1 MAHARLS
8 PSSAERWAVCTASV
22 KATEGYPNTSNEAA
36 RKGTAEHLVL
46 EECVLFS
53 DDPQRYLG
61 RIVRFWEDDTQ
72 NGWTVPPGKNE
83 SNHVVLEQDA
93 CDRVAS
99 AVAFVEQVA
108 ALTGARVYAE
118 RRVPIGHV
126 TGEHGARGTSD
137 IVLLYGRTLHVIDY
151 KGGRMEV
158 RVRRADG
165 QPNLQLALYA
175 LGVIEDLGLTEAN
188 IDDIVLTVI
197 QPMLGATPETRLSWA
212 ELMATGEWLR
222 QRAMEVDADP
232 TYRPGAKACEWCPAN
247 GDCPPADDFVLAQM
261 KRSLDGD
268 RLGEMYE
275 QISMA
280 RGWADAVEA
289 KVKDAL
295 LAGHPVLLTSGE
307 ALGLDTGR
315 RGAREWNN
323 DDAVASA
330 MLAAGVAEDLIYE
343 PRVVRSPAKI
353 EGDAKVRR
361 KHEPKIQPV
370 VWLSLQSHIPE
381 PRPGG
386 PVVKPVS
393 EIRDPY
399 LEKRLSG
406 LTKES

>member
-1 MAHARLS
+1 MPHARLS

-22 KATEGYPNTSNEAA
+22 KASEGYPNTSSEPA

-46 EECVLFS
+46 EECILFS

-61 RIVRFWEDDTQ
+61 RIVRFWSDDTE
-72 NGWTVPPGKNE
+72 NGWTVPPGEKE
-83 SNHVVLEQDA
+83 SNNVVLDQDA
-93 CDRVAS
+93 CDRVDI
-99 AVAFVEQVA
+99 AVAFVERVA

-165 QPNLQLALYA
+165 APNLQLALYA
-175 LGVIEDLGLTEAN
+175 MGVIEDLGLTEAD

-222 QRAMEVDADP
+222 QRAIEVDANP
-232 TYRPGAKACEWCPAN
+232 TYRPGAKACEWCPAR
-247 GDCPPADDFVLAQM
+247 GECRPAAEFVLAQM
-261 KRSLDGD
+261 KRSLDVAW
-268 RLGEMYE
+268 LGEMYE
-275 QISMA
+275 QIAMV

-289 KVKDAL
+289 KVKDTL
-295 LAGHPVLLTSGE
+295 LAGQPVSLPSGE

-315 RGAREWNN
+315 RGSREWKN

-330 MLAAGVAEDLIYE
+330 MLAAGVAEELIYE
-343 PRVVRSPAKI
+343 PRVVRSPAQI
-353 EGDAKVRR
+353 ESDAKVRR
-361 KHEPKIQPV
+361 KHEPRIQPV
-370 VWLSLQSHIPE
+370 VWLALQQHIPE

-386 PVVKPVS
+386 PVVKPAS
-393 EIRDPY
+393 EIREPY

>member
-8 PSSAERWAVCTASV
+8 PSSAEKWAECTASV
-22 KATEGYPNTSNEAA
+22 KACEGYPNASSEPA

-46 EECVLFS
+46 EECILFS

-61 RIVRFWEDDTQ
+61 RIVRFWSGDTEH
-72 NGWTVPPGKNE
+72 GWTVPPGEKE
-83 SNHVVLEQDA
+83 SNHVVLDQDA
-93 CDRVAS
+93 CDRVDS
-99 AVAFVEQVA
+99 AVAFVERVA

-137 IVLLYGRTLHVIDY
+137 IVLLYGRTLHVMDL
-151 KGGRMEV
+151 KAGRMEV

-165 QPNLQLALYA
+165 TPNLQLALYA
-175 LGVIEDLGLTEAN
+175 LGVIEDLGLTEAD

-222 QRAMEVDADP
+222 QRAIEVDANP
-232 TYRPGAKACEWCPAN
+232 TYRPGAKACEWCPAR
-247 GDCPPADDFVLAQM
+247 GECRPAAEFVLAQM
-261 KRSLDGD
+261 KRSLDVAW
-268 RLGEMYE
+268 LGEMYE
-275 QISMA
+275 QIPMV

-289 KVKDAL
+289 KVKETL
-295 LAGHPVLLTSGE
+295 LSGHPVSLPSGE

-315 RGAREWNN
+315 RGSREWKN

-330 MLAAGVAEDLIYE
+330 MLAAGVAEELIYE

-353 EGDAKVRR
+353 EDDAKVRR
-361 KHEPKIQPV
+361 KREPRIQPV
-370 VWLSLQSHIPE
+370 VWLALQQHIPE

-386 PVVKPVS
+386 PVVKPAS
-393 EIRDPY
+393 EIREPY
-399 LEKRLSG
+399 IEKRLSG
-406 LTKES
+406 FIKES

>member
-8 PSSAERWAVCTASV
+8 PSSAETWAVCTASV
-22 KATEGYPNTSNEAA
+22 KVSEGCPNTSSEAA

-46 EECVLFS
+46 EECILFS

-61 RIVRFWEDDTQ
+61 RIVRFWSDDTES
-72 NGWTVPPGKNE
+72 GWTVPPGENE
-83 SNHVVLEQDA
+83 SNHVVLDQDA
-93 CDRVAS
+93 CDRVDI
-99 AVAFVEQVA
+99 AVAFVERVA

-137 IVLLYGRTLHVIDY
+137 IVLLYGRTLHVTDY

-175 LGVIEDLGLTEAN
+175 LGVIEDLGLTEAD
-188 IDDIVLTVI
+188 IDEIVLTVI

-222 QRAMEVDADP
+222 QRAIEVDVNP
-232 TYRPGAKACEWCPAN
+232 TYRPGAKACEWCPAR
-247 GDCPPADDFVLAQM
+247 GECRPAAEFVLAQM
-261 KRSLDGD
+261 KRSLDGAW
-268 RLGEMYE
+268 LGEMYE
-275 QISMA
+275 QIPMV

-289 KVKDAL
+289 KVKDTL
-295 LAGHPVLLTSGE
+295 LAGQPVSLPSGE

-315 RGAREWNN
+315 RGSREWKN
-323 DDAVASA
+323 DDAVASV
-330 MLAAGVAEDLIYE
+330 MLDAGVAEELIYE

-353 EGDAKVRR
+353 ENDAKVRR
-361 KHEPKIQPV
+361 KRESKIQPV
-370 VWLSLQSHIPE
+370 VWLALQQHIPE

-386 PVVKPVS
+386 PVVKPAS
-393 EIRDPY
+393 EIREPY

>member
-1 MAHARLS
+1 MK
-8 PSSAERWAVCTASV
+8 AS
-22 KATEGYPNTSNEAA
+22 EGYPNTSSEPA

-46 EECVLFS
+46 EECILFS

-61 RIVRFWEDDTQ
+61 RIVRFWADDTE
-72 NGWTVPPGKNE
+72 NGWTVPPGEKE
-83 SNHVVLEQDA
+83 SNHVVLDQDA
-93 CDRVAS
+93 CDRVDI
-99 AVAFVEQVA
+99 AVAFVERVA

-137 IVLLYGRTLHVIDY
+137 IVLLYGRTLHVMDF

-165 QPNLQLALYA
+165 TPNLQLALYA
-175 LGVIEDLGLTEAN
+175 LGVIEDLGLTEAD

-222 QRAMEVDADP
+222 QRAIEVDANP
-232 TYRPGAKACEWCPAN
+232 TYQPSSEHCEWCPAR
-247 GDCPPADDFVLAQM
+247 GECRPAAEFVLAQM
-261 KRSLDGD
+261 KRSLDVAW
-268 RLGEMYE
+268 LGEMYE
-275 QISMA
+275 QVAMV

-289 KVKDAL
+289 KVKDTL
-295 LAGHPVLLTSGE
+295 LAGQPVSLPSGE

-315 RGAREWNN
+315 RGSREWKN

-330 MLAAGVAEDLIYE
+330 MLDAGVAEDLIYE

-353 EGDAKVRR
+353 ESDAKVRR

-370 VWLSLQSHIPE
+370 VWLALQQHIPE

-386 PVVKPVS
+386 PVVKPAS
-393 EIRDPY
+393 EIREPY
-399 LEKRLSG
+399 MEKRLSG
-406 LTKES
+406 FTKES